1 MPNMPKLTFS
11 PMADNAKLRKLEKA
25 SGLKGYTFSLMSGH
39 SCPFASKCLS
49 SAVPQL
55 GGGWKIVD
63 GKRTEFRC
71 FSASQEVLFTEVRA
85 QRIANM
91 AILEYP
97 AHIAAQYIKAQIP
110 ENAELIRPHVG
121 GDFATEE
128 YFRAWLAVIT
138 DTPQVRFYFYTKAT
152 PFLVKYRDLL
162 DSLPNCSY
170 VASRGGTRDDLIDS
184 HNLREA
190 IVVGTHAQAEEM
202 GLVVDE
208 DDSIACFGTES
219 FALVIHGAQPP
230 QGKYAKEWQAARR
243 AKIESNRLAKGGAR

>member
-11 PMADNAKLRKLEKA
+11 PMSDNAKLRKLEKR
-25 SGLKGYTFSLMSGH
+25 SQLRGYTFSLMSGH
-39 SCPFASKCLS
+39 SCPFASRCLS
-49 SAVPQL
+49 TAVPQM

-71 FSASQEVLFTEVRA
+71 FSASQEVLFPALRE

-91 AILEYP
+91 AILDYP
-97 AHIAAQYIKAQIP
+97 AHIAAQYIKAQLP
-110 ENAELIRPHVG
+110 PDAGLIRVHVG
-121 GDFATEE
+121 GDFASEA

-152 PFLVKYRDLL
+152 PFLVKYRQLL

-170 VASRGGTRDDLIDS
+170 VASRGGTRDDLIDT

-190 IVVGTHAQAEEM
+190 IVVGTHAQAAEM
-202 GLVVDE
+202 GLAVDE
-208 DDSIACFGTES
+208 DDSIACFGTDS

-230 QGKYAKEWQAARR
+230 QGKYAKEWQAAHR
-243 AKIESNRLAKGGAR
+243 AKMLAKGVA